1 MKLRIS
7 SYIQK
12 NDLGI
17 VLHDKSFKELTTM
30 RVGGRIKNLYYPN
43 SIESLQN
50 VLKKLNYKNFF
61 IIGNGSN
68 VIASD
73 HKYKKLVISLKQMQ
87 KDIVYEKDF
96 FVLSAFM
103 DLRKAIYL
111 LAKDKISTLAKLI
124 GIPGTV
130 GGAIVMNAG
139 AYYSEISEHLLWVKY
154 LENEKII
161 VKKKEELQF
170 FYRNSE
176 FKNKNRVII
185 EAAFSIIYDE
195 NTKQIIKEI
204 SEKRKERHP
213 LEYPNSGSIF
223 RNGDDY
229 LAYQIIKKINLY
241 KYKIGNAM
249 FSEKHAN
256 FIVNL
261 GNAKANDVFNLIVLA
276 KKRALIF
283 EKINLKEEVI
293 LLNFPLKK
301 FLRIF

>member
-1 MKLRIS
+1 
-7 SYIQK
+7 
-12 NDLGI
+12 
-17 VLHDKSFKELTTM
+17 M

-43 SIESLQN
+43 TIDSLKL
-50 VLKKLNYKNFF
+50 VLKKLKYKNFF